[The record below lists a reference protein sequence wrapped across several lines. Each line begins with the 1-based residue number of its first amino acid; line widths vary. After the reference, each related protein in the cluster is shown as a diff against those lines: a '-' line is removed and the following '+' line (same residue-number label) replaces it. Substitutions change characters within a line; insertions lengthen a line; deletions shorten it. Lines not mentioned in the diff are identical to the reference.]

1 MGRNKLLLEVEGEPV
16 IVRAV
21 RRATAAGLNP
31 VIVVLGHEADLVE
44 AALHGLDC
52 TTVHNV
58 EFARGKN
65 TSVELGIA
73 MVPPDVSAA
82 LVLLPDMPL
91 VTSQMLEL
99 LVERRRAT
107 RSPLVVSRY
116 GDVAAPPILYDR
128 WLFSEF
134 DGSAG
139 EACGKRILRTH
150 RDEAVFVDW
159 PEVALTDLD
168 SPADYEMIVGQSMG
182 R

>member
-21 RRATAAGLNP
+21 RRAQAAGLNP
-31 VIVVLGHEADLVE
+31 VIVVLGHEAERVE
-44 AALHGLDC
+44 AALDGLDC
-52 TTVHNV
+52 TTVHNL

-73 MVPPDVSAA
+73 MVPADASAA

-91 VTSQMLEL
+91 VTSQMFEL
-99 LVERRRAT
+99 LVERYRT
-107 RSPLVVSRY
+107 TGSPLVVSRY
-116 GDVAAPPILYDR
+116 GDVTAPPMLYDR
-128 WLFSEF
+128 SLFFEF
-134 DGSAG
+134 DGSVG

-150 RDEAVFVDW
+150 REKAVFVDW

-168 SPADYEMIVGQSMG
+168 SPADYELITGQSEAS
-182 R
+182 